1 MAEYGT
7 AVTRFALASLFAA
20 ALCAQQTPAPCLD
33 RPEADRPYSRERLL
47 NVVRDQTPARAAY
60 LIRTCGIRTPWS
72 EELNQALREAG
83 AEDSVVLAV
92 REKAPEPPPPPP
104 KPVPAG
110 PKVGDVKVNPKD
122 GLRYAWVPPGTFRM
136 GCSDGDTE
144 CDADEKPPHAV
155 RITRGFWMGQTE
167 VTVEAYKRYV
177 RTTGG
182 SMPPEP
188 KFRDRALNAG
198 WASDGLPMNVIS
210 WNDARDYCQWAGL
223 RLPTEAEWE
232 YAARAG
238 SQAARYG
245 DLDEVAWYADN
256 SGDQRI
262 DSRRI
267 FDQESNQYSD
277 RLVANANRPRP
288 VGQKRPNNF
297 QLYDMLGNVWEWVAD
312 WYGASEYANRSSR
325 EVTDPQGPPG
335 GERRTLRGGSWYVY
349 PRVVRLSGRF
359 NLAPPSR
366 NFFYGFRC
374 IGDLP
379 FP

>member
-1 MAEYGT
+1 MKLP
-7 AVTRFALASLFAA
+7 ALASLFAA
-20 ALCAQQTPAPCLD
+20 ALCAQQAPVPCLD

-47 NVVRDQTPARAAY
+47 NVVRNQTPARAAY

-104 KPVPAG
+104 KPIPAG

-144 CDADEKPPHAV
+144 CQADEKPAHAV

-177 RTTGG
+177 RATGG

-188 KFRDRALNAG
+188 KFGDRALNAG
-198 WASDGLPMNVIS
+198 WGSDGLPMNMVT

-245 DLDEVAWYADN
+245 ELDEVAWYADN

-262 DSRRI
+262 DSRSVWEKE
-267 FDQESNQYSD
+267 QSKYYD

-297 QLYDMLGNVWEWVAD
+297 QLYDMLGNLWEWVAD
-312 WYGASEYANRSSR
+312 WYGAGEYGNRSSR
-325 EVTDPQGPPG
+325 EVSDPQGPPG
-335 GERRTLRGGSWYVY
+335 GERRTLRGGSWIDD
-349 PRVVRLSGRF
+349 PRFVRLSGRSSS
-359 NLAPPSR
+359 APSSR
-366 NFFYGFRC
+366 YNNFGFRC
-374 IGDLP
+374 IGELR

>member
-1 MAEYGT
+1 M
-7 AVTRFALASLFAA
+7 TRFALVSLFAA

-92 REKAPEPPPPPP
+92 REKAP
-104 KPVPAG
+104 KPAG
-110 PKVGDVKVNPKD
+110 PKVGDIKVNPKD
-122 GLRYAWVPPGTFRM
+122 GLRYVWVPPGNFRM

-144 CDADEKPPHAV
+144 CGDDEKPAHPV

-177 RTTGG
+177 RATGG

-188 KFRDRALNAG
+188 KFDNKALNPG
-198 WASDGLPMNVIS
+198 WGSDGLPMTMVT

-223 RLPTEAEWE
+223 RPPTEAEWE

-245 DLDEVAWYADN
+245 DLDEIAWYTSN
-256 SGDQRI
+256 S
-262 DSRRI
+262 DS
-267 FDQESNQYSD
+267 
-277 RLVANANRPRP
+277 RPRP
-288 VGQKRPNNF
+288 VGQRRPNNL

-312 WYGASEYANRSSR
+312 WYSASEYGNRGSR
-325 EVTDPQGPPG
+325 EVADPQGPPG
-335 GERRTLRGGSWYVY
+335 GERRALRGGSWGDS
-349 PRVVRLSGRF
+349 PRFVRLSYRF
-359 NLAPPSR
+359 NYSPSNR
-366 NFFYGFRC
+366 YRLLGFRC
-374 IGDLP
+374 IGELP